1 MVLQAQRQP
10 DIPLGAFNFSY
21 MRARRKFLTLLGA
34 LNFPYTKKLKS
45 RKQKKKKQKN
55 NNKNP
60 KNKNKKRTTCVLYQD
75 VDNMD
80 IVSKPMS

>member
-45 RKQKKKKQKN
+45 RKQKKEKTKKQQQKTKKQKQK
-55 NNKNP
+55 KNYL
-60 KNKNKKRTTCVLYQD
+60 RSLSRC
-75 VDNMD
+75 
-80 IVSKPMS
+80 